1 MLCIRCL
8 CLKTYIKY
16 SIFSAMHSGLLFIRS
31 SKVNLFSLI
40 VEHFV
45 CSCRVSRIDNL
56 YLIKWCFCLVCPF

>member
-1 MLCIRCL
+1 MLYMSCL
-8 CLKTYIKY
+8 CLRTNIKS
-16 SIFSAMHSGLLFIRS
+16 SIFSAMHSGLLFVS